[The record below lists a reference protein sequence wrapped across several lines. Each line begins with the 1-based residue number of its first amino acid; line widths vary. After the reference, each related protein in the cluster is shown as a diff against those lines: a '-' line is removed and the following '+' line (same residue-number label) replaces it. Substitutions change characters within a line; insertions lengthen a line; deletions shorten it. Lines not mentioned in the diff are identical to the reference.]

1 MTDLNVVKNISDE
14 FMESDTSHGFSE
26 KELRIYEHIFSI
38 IDDRLALV
46 DRSYV
51 YLAANS
57 SYIRAHN
64 KSRSEVIGH
73 AIPEVFGNE
82 VFTEIIKPKLDKCL
96 AGERVRYQLWFNLP
110 GLGWRYFDVIYY
122 PFCEQNS
129 TVSGAIVSSRDI
141 TAHKLEEEAKI
152 EQAASA
158 VRAEE
163 LQKSRLRMVHMQE
176 SLRKEIA
183 EQLHGTVQNRLI
195 ALSHRLGELEQ
206 MTSARNLSAELQ
218 ELRNRLRELID
229 GTIHSISHRLYPP
242 ILRQGLIPAIQFLA
256 DQFEEYL
263 NIKTELDK
271 ELQQR
276 EKANRKLISEDL
288 RLAAYRITEE
298 ALTNVVKHA
307 KANTVTITL
316 DKPPEAG
323 LSLTILDDGQGFDAE
338 NIPYGLG
345 ISIMRDYAE
354 LNGGQFEIKGVPG
367 AGTKVTVIL
376 PFEEPA
382 AENREKDQI
391 SE

>member
-1 MTDLNVVKNISDE
+1 MTDLQPTNNMNNELMKSE
-14 FMESDTSHGFSE
+14 TSHVFSD

-38 IDDRLALV
+38 IDDRLAFV
-46 DRSYV
+46 DRNYV
-51 YLAANS
+51 YLAANN

-73 AIPEVFGNE
+73 TVSEIFGSE
-82 VFTEIIKPKLDKCL
+82 IFKEIIKPNLDRCL
-96 AGERVRYQLWFNLP
+96 AGEQVQYQLWSNWP
-110 GLGWRYFDVIYY
+110 ALGRRYFDVIYY
-122 PFCEQNS
+122 PFYEKNG
-129 TVSGAIVSSRDI
+129 TVTGAIVSTHDI
-141 TAHKLEEEAKI
+141 TARKLEEEVKI

-158 VRAEE
+158 ARTEE
-163 LQKSRLRMVHMQE
+163 LQKSRLRIVHMQE

-195 ALSHRLGELEQ
+195 VLSHRLGELGQ
-206 MTSARNLSAELQ
+206 LASAKNLSAELQ
-218 ELRNRLRELID
+218 ELRDRLRELID
-229 GTIHSISHRLYPP
+229 GTIHSISHRLYPS
-242 ILRQGLIPAIQFLA
+242 ILRQGLIPAIQFLT
-256 DQFEEYL
+256 DQFEVHL
-263 NIKTELDK
+263 NIKTEFNK

-276 EKANRKLISEDL
+276 EKANRKLISENL

-307 KANTVTITL
+307 KADTVTIML
-316 DKPPEAG
+316 DKSPEAG

-354 LNGGQFEIKGVPG
+354 LNGGQFEIKGMPS
-367 AGTKVTVIL
+367 AGTKVTVTL

-382 AENREKDQI
+382 AENTKKDQI
-391 SE
+391 LE